1 MKHSIL
7 IPGLRYSTASQR
19 GKDRLA
25 RVDWMEGKCLPLPN
39 QKNYEYGYEMAYK
52 LACEQL
58 AKIDDIEQQCHKS
71 GARYQEIDSK
81 KVIIIEYLNQSYQ
94 ITLPDIE
101 ISFTDSEEKVPIRDK
116 VLILHYL
123 TSAKGSPATNKLIT
137 YRELPEGSS
146 YSPTFSK
153 RTIKPLIH
161 HFGQEPQRLVDVAE
175 KLGGHKADYGD
186 AAVTINA
193 FSQVPITLVL
203 WQGDTEFA
211 PEGSII
217 FDATISDYL
226 STEDITV
233 LCETIT
239 WRLINYLRRAYGD

>member
-1 MKHSIL
+1 
-7 IPGLRYSTASQR
+7 
-19 GKDRLA
+19 
-25 RVDWMEGKCLPLPN
+25 MESKCMPLPN

-52 LACEQL
+52 LACERL

-71 GARYQEIDSK
+71 GARYQEIDSQR
-81 KVIIIEYLNQSYQ
+81 VIIIEYLNQSYQ

-101 ISFTDSEEKVPIRDK
+101 IRLTDSEEPVPIRDK

-123 TSAKGSPATNKLIT
+123 TSAKGSSITNKLIT

-153 RTIKPLIH
+153 RTIKPLIQ
-161 HFGQEPQRLVDVAE
+161 HFGPEPQRLVDVAE
-175 KLGGHKADYGD
+175 TLGGHQADYGD

-193 FSQVPITLVL
+193 FSKVPITLVL
-203 WQGDTEFA
+203 WRGDTEFA
-211 PEGSII
+211 PEANII

-226 STEDITV
+226 STEDIIV

-239 WRLINYLRRAYGD
+239 WRLINYLRRAYGN